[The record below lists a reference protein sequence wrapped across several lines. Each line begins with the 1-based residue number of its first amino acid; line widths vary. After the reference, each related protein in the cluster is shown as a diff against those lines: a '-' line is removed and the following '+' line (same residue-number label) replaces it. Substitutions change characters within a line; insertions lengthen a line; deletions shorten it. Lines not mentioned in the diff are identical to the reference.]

1 MYLVDTDVISA
12 GSPAKRSAPALLD
25 WMDANSPRLYL
36 SAIAIAE
43 IEDGIAKARREGASR
58 KARALAQ
65 WLEALLH
72 LYADRVLPFDVAAA
86 RIAGRL
92 SDLAR
97 GKGQS
102 PGFPD
107 VAIAAIAQAHSF
119 TVLTRNLK
127 HFAMFGMP
135 AHDPFRSLPER
146 IGIFAA

>member
-1 MYLVDTDVISA
+1 MYLLDTDVLSA
-12 GSPAKRSAPALLD
+12 GAPAKQSNATLIE
-25 WMDANSPRLYL
+25 WMDRNSGLLYL
-36 SAIAIAE
+36 SAISIAE

-58 KARALAQ
+58 KASLLSV
-65 WLEALLH
+65 WLDALLH
-72 LYADRVLPFDVAAA
+72 LYADRVLPFDVTAA

-107 VAIAAIAQAHSF
+107 IAIAAVAQANDL

-127 HFAMFGMP
+127 HFAVFGIP
-135 AHDPFRSLPER
+135 THDPFRSLP
-146 IGIFAA
+146 G